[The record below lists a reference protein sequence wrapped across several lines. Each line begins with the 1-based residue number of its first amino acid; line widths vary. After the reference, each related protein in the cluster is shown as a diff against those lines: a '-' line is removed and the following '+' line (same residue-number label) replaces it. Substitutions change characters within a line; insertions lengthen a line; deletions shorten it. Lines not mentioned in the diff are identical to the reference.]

1 MPSFINSMM
10 NKIWKKMAR
19 KAYRDGLVAAHVS
32 NTVSAQIAKLR
43 EKEGWTQKELADRA
57 GMKQSRISALEDPNY
72 ENIEVATLRRLA
84 SAFDVALTVRFIP
97 FSELAR
103 WADTL
108 SEEKLIVPK
117 FEEDSPGGTIPDE
130 PSGRG
135 AEVSRRASA

>member
-1 MPSFINSMM
+1 MM

-19 KAYRDGLVAAHVS
+19 KAYRDAFVAAHVS

-57 GMKQSRISALEDPNY
+57 GMKQSRVSALEDPNY
-72 ENIEVATLRRLA
+72 ENIELATLRRLA

-97 FSELAR
+97 FSELAC
-103 WADTL
+103 WADAL

-117 FEEDSPGGTIPDE
+117 FEEDSPGGTIRDE
-130 PSGRG
+130 PGASG
-135 AEVSRRASA
+135 AAASRRASA